1 MDTFLARQPIFDS
14 KQVVWAYEILYRSGS
29 INTFDGIDGDQASI
43 SVMFNTFQIFGIE
56 NVTNGKPVFINF
68 TENLINAEMATLF
81 PKELLVVEILE
92 NVAPKEEVI
101 ENCKN
106 LKELGYRIALDDF
119 VYSEEYDGLIDLADI
134 IKIDFLESSKEEIE
148 NISKI
153 LKGRDIILLAE
164 KVETREEF
172 EYAKKLGFTLFQG
185 YFFSKPEI
193 MKSKK
198 LQSIKSTALQLVTE
212 VNEKE
217 IDFKKLDTII
227 ARDLSITYNLL
238 KIVNSSAFGFRYRI
252 ESIKHALVALGEK
265 EIKRW
270 IYLVILSDMGQ
281 DKPDE
286 LTRLSL
292 IRARFA
298 EIVAI
303 KTRFNK
309 QSEEMFLLGL
319 FSLLDVILNIP
330 IEEVLENIKASDI
343 IRQSLINGT
352 GEVGTIYK
360 MIIAY
365 EKGNWEEVIQFTEEL
380 KIDYKI
386 VTASYME
393 ALIWYRKIVEI

>member
-1 MDTFLARQPIFDS
+1 MDIFLARQPIFDS

-29 INTFDGIDGDQASI
+29 VNTFDGLDGDLASL

-56 NVTNGKPVFINF
+56 SVTNGKPAFINF
-68 TENLINAEMATLF
+68 TENLINGEMATLF
-81 PKELLVVEILE
+81 PKKLLVVEILE
-92 NVAPKEEVI
+92 NVAPKEEII
-101 ENCKN
+101 ENCKH
-106 LKELGYRIALDDF
+106 LKEMGYRIALDDF
-119 VYSEEYDGLIDLADI
+119 VYSEEYEDLIDLADI
-134 IKIDFLESSKEEIE
+134 IKIDFLESSEEEIE
-148 NISKI
+148 NISKV
-153 LKGRDIILLAE
+153 LKGRNIILLAE

-198 LQSIKSTALQLVTE
+198 LQPIKSTALQLITE
-212 VNEKE
+212 VNKEE
-217 IDFKKLDTII
+217 IDFDKLDTII
-227 ARDLSITYNLL
+227 SRDLSITYNLL
-238 KIVNSSAFGFRYRI
+238 KIVNSGTFGLRHRIKSAKY
-252 ESIKHALVALGEK
+252 ALVLLGEK
-265 EIKRW
+265 EIKKW

-298 EIVAI
+298 EMVAI

-319 FSLLDVILNIP
+319 FSLLDVMLNIP
-330 IEEVLENIKASDI
+330 IEEVLGNVKASDTT
-343 IRQSLINGT
+343 REALINGS

-360 MIIAY
+360 MIMAY
-365 EKGNWEEVIQFTEEL
+365 EKGNWEEVLLYTEEL

-386 VTASYME
+386 VTTSYME
-393 ALIWYRKIVEI
+393 ALIWYKKIEEI